1 MMAGDSNIIQGKYVF
16 QQKLVYCLKKSYLS
30 FSLVVLVTFHMCD
43 WLCESAIT
51 PLPTEYVL
59 TTIERFEMI
68 TCLYFETNIVK
79 LKAKESDLKL
89 DKTMK

>member
-1 MMAGDSNIIQGKYVF
+1 MSD
-16 QQKLVYCLKKSYLS
+16 L
-30 FSLVVLVTFHMCD
+30 
-43 WLCESAIT
+43 LCKSAIT